1 MGGGGASGR
10 ALHCCLAYNCHINLP
25 GQDKSHSPG
34 SGAAIVAAPADW
46 RAARPAKWHEERAGR
61 AGRAAQAAQW
71 QSHFALKS
79 PKGRLAKIETSL
91 EEMPSPQSALRACGP
106 RQLRSNRKC
115 TSPIPCGHYIMY
127 SLHRDAA
134 ARLRNSFGFGP
145 DLLSEWLWP
154 FWPNIGYFGQ
164 APIP

>member
-1 MGGGGASGR
+1 MGGWGSGGASGR

-46 RAARPAKWHEERAGR
+46 RAARPARWHEEQAGR
-61 AGRAAQAAQW
+61 AGQAAQSAQW

-91 EEMPSPQSALRACGP
+91 EEMPSSQSALRACGP

-115 TSPIPCGHYIMY
+115 TKPPFFAGHYIMY
-127 SLHRDAA
+127 VYAEMYIETGESDAETVSDSGQSCSP
-134 ARLRNSFGFGP
+134 NGYC
-145 DLLSEWLWP
+145 LS
-154 FWPNIGYFGQ
+154 GQ
-164 APIP
+164 A